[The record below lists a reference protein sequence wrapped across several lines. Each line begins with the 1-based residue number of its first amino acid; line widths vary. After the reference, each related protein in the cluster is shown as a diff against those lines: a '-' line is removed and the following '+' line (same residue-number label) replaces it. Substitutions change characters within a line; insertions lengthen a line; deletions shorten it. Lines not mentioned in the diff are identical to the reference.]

1 MSLFRRLLP
10 VLGVVAFAVGIA
22 ALLDPAVAGSIAAGR
37 GTVVV
42 IGLLAVALGALFVRQ
57 RYRSNPDAFDLP
69 EPERIQ
75 EQPVPGNEI
84 DEMLAG
90 VSPANATHRRPDLRR
105 KLHQRLAEAAIE
117 AQIVVEDRERSAA
130 IERLE
135 TGEWTDDPHAAALFL
150 GELPSWAP
158 RRLKL
163 RVLLS
168 VRDRYEQRARHG
180 ITAITRIVEGPDGEA

>member
-10 VLGVVAFAVGIA
+10 VLGVAAFAVGIA
-22 ALLDPAVAGSIAAGR
+22 ALLDPGVAGSLSVGR
-37 GTVVV
+37 GTVLA
-42 IGLLAVALGALFVRQ
+42 IGLAALGLGALFIRQ
-57 RYRSNPDAFDLP
+57 RYRSDPDAFDLP
-69 EPERIQ
+69 APERIQ
-75 EQPVPGNEI
+75 EQPVPGDEI
-84 DEMLAG
+84 DELLAG
-90 VSPANATHRRPDLRR
+90 VSSASATHRRPDLRR

-117 AQIVVEDRERSAA
+117 AQVVVEDRKRSVA

-150 GELPSWAP
+150 GELPSWAS

-163 RVLLS
+163 RVMLS

-180 ITAITRIVEGPDGEA
+180 IAAITQIVEGADGET